1 MSQRSLFAAVVVVF
15 SVLGIGVC
23 CYGIDTR
30 DIEAVRSKGVLDS
43 SDLQIIDRF
52 VAESLAELTHT
63 KDFSSIANARSIILA
78 CCSSKESGQQQYSQ
92 QFGESAKRHI
102 ASAIA
107 EVEGLSDQDRKAKVL
122 TNLLILVDGLGDV
135 RLVELALPY
144 LKSDNKAIR
153 YWAAHSVTND
163 TIYKQLD
170 SEGLEGEKTAGRIA
184 DELGRAAND
193 SGAETLALMVD
204 FASKLKIHQGE
215 ELLLKIADVRISRY
229 EDWKVR
235 YELLDADV
243 LRALA
248 AKMKSSDAGASE
260 AGRRFGQLL
269 SFVFQRYVKGR
280 DNLSEVQ
287 KQRLLTVLIE
297 TEKNCI
303 SELLKPQTAV
313 KRAITA
319 DDSDALMAEHD
330 RLLGNGTKA
339 GDLGIRYG
347 DSSGGASESSPRVLA
362 NPPVRSA
369 QQ

>member
-1 MSQRSLFAAVVVVF
+1 MSQKCLFVVLLVVF
-15 SVLGIGVC
+15 SVLGTGVR

-30 DIEAVRSKGVLDS
+30 GIEAVRSKGVLDS
-43 SDLQIIDRF
+43 SDLQTIDRF
-52 VAESLAELTHT
+52 VAESLDELIHT
-63 KDFSSIANARSIILA
+63 QNFSSIANARSIILA

-92 QFGESAKRHI
+92 QFGESAKKYI
-102 ASAIA
+102 AKAMSD
-107 EVEGLSDQDRKAKVL
+107 VEDFPDEGRKVKVL

-135 RLVELALPY
+135 GLVELAMPY
-144 LKSDNKAIR
+144 LKSDNKVIR

-163 TIYKQLD
+163 AIYKQLD

-184 DELGRAAND
+184 DELDGAVET

-215 ELLLKIADVRISRY
+215 KLLLKIADVRISRY
-229 EDWKVR
+229 ENWQVR
-235 YELLDADV
+235 YELLDVDV
-243 LRALA
+243 LRELA
-248 AKMKSSDAGASE
+248 VKMKSSDAGASE

-269 SFVFQRYVKGR
+269 SFAFQRYVKGSEH
-280 DNLSEVQ
+280 LSEVQ

-303 SELLKPQTAV
+303 GELLKPQTAV
-313 KRAITA
+313 KRAIAA
-319 DDSDALMAEHD
+319 DDSDALMAEHN

-339 GDLGIRYG
+339 GELGIRYG
-347 DSSGGASESSPRVLA
+347 DSSGGVNESSPRVLA

>member
-1 MSQRSLFAAVVVVF
+1 MLGVF
-15 SVLGIGVC
+15 SVLSSGVY

-30 DIEAVRSKGVLDS
+30 GIEVVRSKGVLDS
-43 SDLQIIDRF
+43 PDLQTIDRF
-52 VAESLAELTHT
+52 VAESLDELIHT
-63 KDFSSIANARSIILA
+63 QNFSSIANARSIILA
-78 CCSSKESGQQQYSQ
+78 CCSSKEPGQQQYSQ

-107 EVEGLSDQDRKAKVL
+107 EVEGLSDQARKAKVL

-144 LKSDNKAIR
+144 LKSDDKVIG

-163 TIYKQLD
+163 AIYKQLD

-184 DELGRAAND
+184 DELGRAVET

-243 LRALA
+243 LRELA
-248 AKMKSSDAGASE
+248 VKMKSSDAGASE

-269 SFVFQRYVKGR
+269 SFAFQRYVKG
-280 DNLSEVQ
+280 NAHLGEVQ

-303 SELLKPQTAV
+303 GELLKPQTAV
-313 KRAITA
+313 KRAIAA
-319 DDSDALMAEHD
+319 DDSDALMAEHN

-339 GDLGIRYG
+339 GELGIRYG
-347 DSSGGASESSPRVLA
+347 DSNGGVSKSSPRVLA
-362 NPPVRSA
+362 DPPARSA